1 MPELSTAELEKRMR
15 PGACS
20 RGGFLGPYEY
30 LEDVL
35 QLDGEVLALL
45 GVTHRRIADALELVL
60 NAGFKASVMLMKF
73 RAGRRSAAQTER
85 RRQFNPFEVLL
96 GQAASDQEEAR
107 IEAFADPLE
116 SRGDR
121 CGFPFEHIC
130 FSSVR
135 WCGYQNCPWGCGHR
149 HGSRLPLQPVRWSDL
164 DFRIENERA
173 GEVVKGPGLIVHLIR
188 EHSFFEGLESPY
200 RVSPIK
206 LVKLLELRPQPVS

>member
-15 PGACS
+15 PGAWS
-20 RGGFLGPYEY
+20 TGGFLGPNEY

-45 GVTHRRIADALELVL
+45 GVTHRRIADALELVI
-60 NAGFKASVMLMKF
+60 NAGLTASARLMNF

-85 RRQFNPFEVLL
+85 RRQFNPFEALL

-130 FSSVR
+130 FSSLM
-135 WCGYQNCPWGCGHR
+135 CFGYQDCPWGCED
-149 HGSRLPLQPVRWSDL
+149 LPWSDL

-173 GEVVKGPGLIVHLIR
+173 GEVVKGPGLSVHLIR

-206 LVKLLELRPQPVS
+206 LVKLLELRQEPVS

>member
-15 PGACS
+15 PGAWS
-20 RGGFLGPYEY
+20 TGGFLGPHEY

-35 QLDGEVLALL
+35 QLDGEVLALF
-45 GVTHRRIADALELVL
+45 GVTHRRIADALEVVI
-60 NAGFKASVMLMKF
+60 NAGFRASVRLMNF

-85 RRQFNPFEVLL
+85 RRQFMPFEPLFVE
-96 GQAASDQEEAR
+96 AVSDQEEAK

-130 FSSVR
+130 FSFLR
-135 WCGYQNCPWGCGHR
+135 AGGCQDCPWGCED
-149 HGSRLPLQPVRWSDL
+149 LPWSNL
-164 DFRIENERA
+164 EFRIENERA

-200 RVSPIK
+200 RVNPIK
-206 LVKLLELRPQPVS
+206 LVKVLELRPEPVS

>member
-15 PGACS
+15 AGAWS
-20 RGGFLGPYEY
+20 TRGFLGPHEY

-45 GVTHRRIADALELVL
+45 GVTHRRIADALELVIK
-60 NAGFKASVMLMKF
+60 AGFAANVILMNF
-73 RAGRRSAAQTER
+73 RAGRRSAAKTEL
-85 RRQFNPFEVLL
+85 RRQFNPFEALF

-107 IEAFADPLE
+107 IEAFANPLE

-130 FSSVR
+130 FSSVT
-135 WCGYQNCPWGCGHR
+135 WCGHQDCPWGCGYQ
-149 HGSRLPLQPVRWSDL
+149 LWSNL

-200 RVSPIK
+200 RVNPIK
-206 LVKLLELRPQPVS
+206 LVKLLELRHSL